1 MPNLII
7 TPLAFESL
15 GVRSSAISIKTENI
29 KIVVDPA
36 VALAPNRYGLSPH
49 PDEEAMKICLWNTIK
64 MHTKIADILVITH
77 YHFDHMDPKET
88 HIYAGK
94 QVLLKHPKRMIN
106 SSQKQRAESFIRKIK
121 PIACE
126 IQYID
131 NRSYDY
137 GDTTLC
143 FSRPVPHGAD
153 ASRGYV
159 VEGCIES
166 DSRFLFTSDVQG
178 PILEEQMK
186 FILTKNPDII
196 FVDGPS
202 TYIKN
207 PRTEIE
213 MQKASNN
220 LLQIIQK
227 TDVKWLVVDHH
238 IIRDLEYKDYLNPV
252 YQAGSETGVS
262 VGVAAEF
269 LDVKVN
275 LLEAKRKQLYES

>member
-1 MPNLII
+1 MPNLIT
-7 TPLAFESL
+7 TPLAIESL
-15 GVRSSAISIKTENI
+15 GVRSSAISIKTEDI

-36 VALAPNRYGLSPH
+36 VALAPNRYGLPPH
-49 PDEEAMKICLWNTIK
+49 PNEEVMKVRLWETIK
-64 MHTKIADILVITH
+64 MHTKIADVIVITH
-77 YHFDHMDPKET
+77 YHYDHLDPNAT

-94 QVLLKHPKRMIN
+94 KVLLKHPKRMIN
-106 SSQKQRAESFIRKIK
+106 SSQKQRAESFIGKIK
-121 PIACE
+121 SIACE

-137 GDTTLC
+137 GNTSLS
-143 FSRPVPHGAD
+143 FSYPVPHGAD

-159 VEGCIES
+159 VEGCIET
-166 DSRFLFTSDVQG
+166 DNKFIFTSDVQG

-186 FILTKNPDII
+186 FILEKNPEII

-202 TYIKN
+202 TYIKT

-213 MQKASNN
+213 MQKARNN

-227 TDVKWLVVDHH
+227 TDVKWLIVDHH
-238 IIRDLEYKDYLNPV
+238 LTRDLEYKDFLYPIYL
-252 YQAGSETGVS
+252 AGSETGVS